1 MGDCLA
7 RLRKERLRVAG
18 LMSGTSADGVDAAIV
33 DIAPGRARVVAF
45 ATIPYRPALRR
56 QVLDLAPPARALS
69 SETLRSAFDPNLPAC
84 ARCPYAPTSTP
95 GRRSPTCPA
104 YPRGRR
110 RKGKGGSRALSLTP
124 PVS

>member
-56 QVLDLAPPARALS
+56 QVLDLAPPARAL
-69 SETLRSAFDPNLPAC
+69 F
-84 ARCPYAPTSTP
+84 
-95 GRRSPTCPA
+95 
-104 YPRGRR
+104 
-110 RKGKGGSRALSLTP
+110 GSGSKKRRALVNRMEQVHNDVLSRPLRTQATWTP
-124 PVS
+124 